1 MSSLTSS
8 GAQRP
13 LGGSTMTCRSKQ
25 CRREHLTRTV
35 ADNLIQKRRP
45 KRQEAIVVGIGVV
58 VN

>member
-1 MSSLTSS
+1 
-8 GAQRP
+8 
-13 LGGSTMTCRSKQ
+13 MTCRSKQ